1 MTSRSIVAVASFVLA
16 VSPDDVV
23 LGPLVARAGSE
34 LGLPQLLDRS
44 NANTNWQ
51 DRLIARTGR
60 VSVGWNLVARL
71 G

>member
-1 MTSRSIVAVASFVLA
+1 MTSRSIVAVASVVLA

-51 DRLIARTGR
+51 DRLIVRTGR
-60 VSVGWNLVARL
+60 VLVGWNLVARL